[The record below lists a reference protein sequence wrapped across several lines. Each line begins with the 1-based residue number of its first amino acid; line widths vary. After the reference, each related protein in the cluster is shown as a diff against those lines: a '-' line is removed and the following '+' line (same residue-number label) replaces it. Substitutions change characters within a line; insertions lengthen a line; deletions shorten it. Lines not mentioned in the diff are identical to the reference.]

1 MPKKRKNL
9 SESPSRKVVDS
20 ERMAASGEGLVPPSG
35 DVSVSRAIYSVNQE
49 ELLNNMSEMFS
60 DLDASVVYMVLSEC
74 DFKVENAMDCLLEL
88 STAAKGVISSKVS
101 GFDSI
106 ASSLSLVNQQSSV
119 ANEIVG
125 ESCAKEDI
133 VNFKEESEES
143 EKISSPDIQLT
154 EELDPLIQTAFEKY
168 SLRDKLYDSTNDK
181 ITGKQPVTLDQS
193 NSNGINEFP
202 ESEKSSL
209 EFNVLL
215 SLQQAETENE
225 KLENFSSML
234 ISEGHKSSQPAV
246 SKSSIQTKDSSSADM
261 DIFAQVSVRSS
272 LPEINT
278 DNAPEVIKPANSEVA
293 CRNLN
298 QSQNIVSDHGSLN
311 TSGHFFQ
318 GLGEAGTTASGNSSS
333 KCLEQQD
340 GVMAVCSSQK
350 SISLPEVFESLEG
363 SSFKSPQLADVQQG
377 WNLHFFPPTQHPPQP
392 PWNPMA
398 PVFYPS
404 GGSHSFVIPV
414 AISPGQW
421 RPVSDCRTHGKRM
434 PFPPPVVSHVW
445 DSNASPKVWGNQDGI
460 QKMNLSQV
468 HQPPVCPV
476 MRKKTHLVGQVLVL
490 LRGVPGSGKSF
501 LARALL
507 EDNPSGIILSTDD
520 YFYKN
525 GQYQYDA
532 NCLGEAHEWNRKQA
546 KEAFEKRISPIIIDN
561 TNIQAWEMK
570 PYVALSQQYKYKVM
584 FREPDTWWKFK
595 PKELE
600 RRNIHGISKEK
611 IKRMLEHYERCL
623 TVNSILNSAI
633 PNKSENADWNE
644 DPCQGEGYGQKEVH
658 AYVKEERLFA
668 SASKPPELAEE
679 EKHASATSS
688 AVENNLTDK
697 YFQKEEEEI
706 ENNLREHVSE
716 NSNIQGGVD
725 ISLSDYEEKE
735 VPLGQKT
742 VKREEIHRITET
754 ETTKTNE
761 VKSVETTHLHI
772 CSCEHIQEHSD
783 KILEVQTEKDQ
794 YNETEV
800 EPVVT
805 HERNIMKQNG
815 SSLDVS
821 VRPELL
827 NFLGDWPVEQTIRQR
842 TKRTRRTDK
851 FSMKRDKEDK
861 ATSQHLLDSHK
872 SQVDLTDIQQEVLP
886 GEKRQGE
893 ENLVSDSFCVLG
905 SDKITPELQMMGDWP
920 AMSSLQQ
927 RQHRSRRISK
937 RSLSESD
944 EAGNNKCDIHK
955 NVLDTVD
962 MLHGTSVNTEELQ
975 DTVTSNFQEPERVA
989 SENIS
994 EKKPQHNK
1002 RTRKHHKLALTFT
1015 NSSMALSKPEE
1026 QLSMLN
1032 LLEKEAEKH
1041 ICKQPSRYSQ
1051 TEPQDFALLWRLE
1064 KKIII
1069 SENIISENTKVL
1081 HGRLDAFRPKDMDA
1095 ASSSR
1100 EKIPYRVMY
1109 DKSTHVEESELTSID
1124 ESENLNVLCKLF
1136 GSFSFD
1142 ALKDLY
1148 ERCNKDIVWATGLLL
1163 DSDEKLC
1170 KGEDIEF
1177 LQEAGTEPAT
1187 TDLEFKAN
1195 TNYGENLKNSEQTSQ
1210 IIGTNGITQLS
1221 ENNLSVCYAESE
1233 TADILETDAKISD
1246 SLTRLPPGASVKLKN
1261 TKDIAPRTQAEG
1273 SGTDII
1279 KQSVSE
1285 TQKINL
1291 KAMSLVNET
1300 EEKPVV
1306 SQLDVGLCLP
1316 ENLHKVFNTAPNILK
1331 SKLNKEID
1339 SKLSETYLESSKVN
1353 NMIRPLLQM
1362 DQAPLKNCASD
1373 VKELETYKE
1382 TQGNDMIATGGDR
1395 EESKP
1400 SNMDED
1406 RTKILNPASLS
1417 SGSMNI
1423 NCLELAL
1430 PPELALQLK
1439 EIFGPVGI
1447 DSGSLTVE
1455 DYVVHI
1461 DLNLAKVIHEKWK
1474 ESIMKRQRM
1483 EDEYYKLLMQDGGGS
1498 ANQAFSPSAPQEE
1511 FFLCKKHPL
1520 HSPTTWAMTSSHNLI
1535 LRLKDLDDPNTILSQ
1550 STDSKLQRKKMGCS
1564 SRSST
1569 ETHSENLATSEI
1581 FPFMDHWNAQTQRV
1595 SLREIMS
1602 EEIAL
1607 QEKQDLKHVPSMAR
1621 KDCAASL
1628 KEKQLF
1634 EMFPTINQN
1643 FLMDIFKDNNYSLE
1657 QTEQFLNCVLEAD
1670 PVKTVVAQEIAQESD
1685 TLPSCSAIK
1694 NREKKAKKSKEAEDV
1709 LNEMV
1714 FQDIEYPGY
1723 DDFRAEAFL
1732 HQEKKQECLKK
1743 AEEAYRMGM
1752 KPVAA
1757 FYAQQGRLHEQKMK
1771 EANHA
1776 AAVQIFEKVNASLL
1790 PQNVLDLHGLHVD
1803 EAINHLSRVLLEKSH
1818 EYKQTGGKPYLC
1830 VITGRGNHSQG
1841 GVARIKPAAIKY
1853 LTSHNFRFT
1862 EIKPGCLKVTL
1873 K

>member
-1 MPKKRKNL
+1 ML
-9 SESPSRKVVDS
+9 
-20 ERMAASGEGLVPPSG
+20 AWF
-35 DVSVSRAIYSVNQE
+35 IWCC
-49 ELLNNMSEMFS
+49 LN
-60 DLDASVVYMVLSEC
+60 
-74 DFKVENAMDCLLEL
+74 
-88 STAAKGVISSKVS
+88 VILK
-101 GFDSI
+101 
-106 ASSLSLVNQQSSV
+106 QSSV

-1607 QEKQDLKHVPSMAR
+1607 QEKQDLIMLYLGVQKHVPSMAR